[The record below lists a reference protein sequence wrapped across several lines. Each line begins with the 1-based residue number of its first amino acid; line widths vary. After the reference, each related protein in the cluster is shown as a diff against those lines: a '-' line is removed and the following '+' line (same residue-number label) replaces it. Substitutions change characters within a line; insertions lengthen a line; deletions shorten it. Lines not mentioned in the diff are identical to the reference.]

1 MKRMSSDNRNGGFTL
16 VEMLAAV
23 AILVI
28 LLGVSAVAA
37 AHYKDYLKITELDNA
52 AREIYLAAE
61 NRAALL
67 NGSRRLVKLV
77 SKSGNTVSG
86 VDAGAGGRYISCDDV
101 KNGNGELLPTGSIDP
116 TLLNGDFYIV
126 YEPVSGCV
134 TDVFYAESDIAYTE
148 SSFQVFYENWK
159 TASRDER
166 MRRSPMLG
174 YYGGGKADG
183 SSTDRLHTPGVT
195 VLIHNEEEL
204 WVEVTFLVPD
214 GAASVDKAV
223 TLEYNGKTIDLMGSG
238 NGRLRET
245 ADQNSNTYAWT
256 LDSLKRDK
264 NGEPFSFSNLTGLSG
279 GLGGEFTVTAS
290 IEVTADGKRPAKAE
304 AFDDDNSLFAEG
316 SREGTA
322 KIMYLRHLQNLD
334 AGFSRVAGSFTRAE
348 QQAGISCYSNETY
361 QNFDAF
367 KPIDNA
373 NLTAYDGGQKE
384 IRDLY
389 VEAEGSAGLFA
400 KTHQGMQFTN
410 IRLVNA
416 TVKAED
422 STGKGFSAGALV
434 GDAGSNTAFDGCWV
448 YWEPTDTST
457 YTDLLGSN
465 AEGDAYKYQIIGAMA
480 GGLAGTLGENSS
492 IQNCLSATLISG
504 SNIAGGLAGSAGD
517 SLTVS
522 NSYADCYLAGKSSA
536 GLVGDGRSIT
546 LTDCYAAGFI
556 DMDGA
561 SSAAGLCLGDGLKVD
576 ATHVYSVMR
585 PVGLTD
591 KATFW
596 YLTQSQAEA
605 NNDTFANTYYLDLS
619 LSGQGIPQY
628 ARPYDEM
635 KDEKFVT
642 EPGGIGGAFTKKTS
656 ADSHPY
662 ELRTDLT
669 LNIYDYPGL
678 KGLPHYGDWTAEFKD
693 PSLVYYEKYK
703 HIDLET
709 GKVTFSYGFSGGNAR
724 TLVTSLKDSETILLD
739 GYAVALLGSDLGYS
753 RNAEGEVI
761 AGPDAAES
769 VTITYS
775 YFDKQTK
782 SIRTIG
788 AQTVPRASWIWAD
801 GTTEGDTVS
810 KLYALIPLPD
820 EIPTQAS
827 GDFYQYLGFKL
838 TAKFPSGEKPLRDGD
853 YFYNPHFAETV
864 NPVPAQDRPAGG
876 WAEKAI
882 SEYAGMLIAKNYR
895 QADLRTPR
903 HLYELSRNPEYYH
916 SGNDYR
922 FQQRLDLDYSTYTE
936 YGGGVLSAETFRQDP
951 IGTAEQPFLGTYN
964 GRTVSNVA
972 FKTDADCAGLFGC
985 SKGRLNTIIY
995 HMPEVERTVT
1005 RRWDTLYLGSLVG
1018 WNNGGTVTDCAAS
1031 GLKLDAK
1038 STYAPFYIGG
1048 LVGRNTGVIQDC
1060 GVEAPLLSVSGIGFG
1075 TSYAG
1080 GLAGWNTGWIGTSY
1094 AVARIDGEV
1103 DQTSFVWTGGFVG
1116 LNGGTVTNSYAAAH
1130 MNSSGVNAKAS
1141 GFCGQSGAA
1150 GSQSGSFYL
1159 NMGSFTYQQV
1169 SYTAVYKDGAAD
1181 SGMTYAELSAE
1192 TPAISGMQ
1200 KLSGTGAYP
1209 YPTAVTDAYGNLVYP
1224 GKDWPKPVDLG
1235 EMGIYYWEKLEIG
1248 GEAYYST
1255 SLLAVNPDKHAIVKQ
1270 NTLST
1275 AHDDDGVVT
1284 EYGYGYYTAVGVE
1297 DTVTMTASYI
1307 NYFSG
1312 ERGSAFTQNRPQTP
1326 GEEDADRELE
1336 ALMPGFT
1343 FHSYHSLD
1351 LDKTAGGLYPVATT
1365 SRPNGTLT
1373 LRQTGASST
1382 VSVTFTLNPFFAD
1395 AMSVTQWPAGWTCTA
1410 PTAAPGSGESNPY
1423 GVRAIEQMEFINWNR
1438 VTENTTTVLTW
1449 DGSDRGGI
1457 ANFPYLS
1464 SSDNTG
1470 KYHWTQSHD
1479 IKGELMGK
1487 GKEGEDIYRT
1497 YTPIAEYYDTTNVDR
1512 GNLNGWFGGFYDGRD
1527 YVIENV
1533 NIEGQ
1538 KSSCAGLFGVVYN
1551 GKLSNMILYS
1561 SDGAGK
1567 ISTTV
1572 NQIKPNSAWYAMGAL
1587 AGVMGSNKK
1596 NAVENCSVA
1605 GYTIDATVYTGG
1617 GWGGNNI
1624 GGLVGAANLDLSN
1637 CTAVTTVYVHDATEN
1652 DNMRVGGLV
1661 GSCHG
1666 TISNCYAGGEIK
1678 FDNTITQNTTKP
1690 RYIYVGGLVAGSYMK
1705 PLAVSGSNDFIGVN
1719 PNSSDD
1725 KNDTSNKLVNCY
1737 SYVSLPEQNAAGS
1750 RNDNGNYKI
1759 RALYAVGGAGEITE
1773 TGTIDRYYGGDAAA
1787 NHGICTRT
1795 NCYYLES
1802 EVMANNK
1809 NGLTASRTLKTDV
1822 DRDWD
1827 VYRDN
1832 QDGNTN
1838 YAERYNITALSYEQ
1852 LAGML
1857 PIEGTQDIY
1866 DRLNAGTDV
1875 FRPVTTEIPLPGGG
1889 SHSVPGQYSYPP
1901 SSRSEL
1907 QGMDYP
1913 FPTILTRT
1921 DDGQQRNVHYGRW
1934 PLNGITRSEGNKP
1947 MELDLF
1953 VGGGTLEE
1961 TLKLT
1966 SDVAVGGVWTVRI
1979 EGETPIAE
1987 LQALDGQT
1995 IQDGELTFTDDG
2007 SRELPVKIAAIPPKA
2022 NEGEAIDPNSV
2033 RTTTLSVTYTEPGGK
2048 SYHRDLYNNNPFT
2061 VRVTAE
2067 LKLKPAQAVLF
2078 PNEAVVLTPAVTN
2091 RLDEDLSGEL
2101 KLTNVQSGDTVQAR
2115 GANYDEGGA
2124 TTFTAIELTGGASPT
2139 VAPEIINVTYRF
2151 TYNGRTYATTSPIL
2165 AEVLPVETRVAE
2177 AEGGDPGTYTVSFDF
2192 TGVGG
2197 REVTE
2202 FKAALAQD
2210 QTGVELGEADG
2221 TSVPLTL
2228 AGPPDPPRTIRLKI
2242 TLKLDGHPHEFEVTV
2257 TAPPAPGG

>member
-61 NRAALL
+61 NRASLL

-116 TLLNGDFYIV
+116 ALLNGDFYIV

-183 SSTDRLHTPGVT
+183 SSADRIHTPGVT

-204 WVEVTFLVPD
+204 WVEVNFLVPD
-214 GAASVDKAV
+214 GAQSVTKAV
-223 TLEYNGKTIDLMGSG
+223 TLEYNGKSIDLMSAVY
-238 NGRLRET
+238 NSRLREA

-264 NGEPFSFSNLTGLSG
+264 NGEPFSFFNLTGLSG

-304 AFDDDNSLFAEG
+304 ASDDDNSLFAEG
-316 SREGTA
+316 SGEGTA

-334 AGFSRVAGSFTRAE
+334 PGFSKVAGSFTKAE

-361 QNFDAF
+361 QNFEAF

-373 NLTAYDGGQKE
+373 NLTAYNGGQKE

-434 GDAGSNTAFDGCWV
+434 GDAGSNTGFDGCQV

-480 GGLAGTLGENSS
+480 GGLAGTSGENSS
-492 IQNCLSATLISG
+492 ITNCLSATLISG
-504 SNIAGGLAGSAGD
+504 SNTAGGLIGSAKGP
-517 SLTVS
+517 LTVS
-522 NSYADCYLAGKSSA
+522 NSYADCYLTGKSSA
-536 GLVGDGRSIT
+536 GLVGDGGSIT

-585 PVGLTD
+585 PVGLTN
-591 KATFW
+591 KAKFW
-596 YLTQSQAEA
+596 YLTQSQADA
-605 NNDTFANTYYLDLS
+605 NNDTFTYTYYLDLS
-619 LSGQGIPQY
+619 LSGQGISQY

-782 SIRTIG
+782 SIRTTG
-788 AQTVPRASWIWAD
+788 PQTVPRASWIWAD

-810 KLYALIPLPD
+810 KLYALIPLPN

-838 TAKFPSGEKPLRDGD
+838 TAEFPSGEKPLRDGD

-951 IGTAEQPFLGTYN
+951 IGTVEQPFLGTYN

-972 FKTDADCAGLFGC
+972 FKTDADCVGLFGC

-1018 WNNGGTVTDCAAS
+1018 WNNSGTVTDCAAS

-1248 GEAYYST
+1248 GAAYYNT
-1255 SLLAVNPDKHAIVKQ
+1255 SLLAVNPDETAIVKQ

-1284 EYGYGYYTAVGVE
+1284 EYGYGYYTALGVE
-1297 DTVTMTASYI
+1297 DTVTVTASYI

-1423 GVRAIEQMEFINWNR
+1423 GVRSIAQLEFINWNNNNAAM
-1438 VTENTTTVLTW
+1438 NTTTVLTS
-1449 DGSDRGGI
+1449 GNSSQ
-1457 ANFPYLS
+1457 FPYLS
-1464 SSDNTG
+1464 SSQMT
-1470 KYHWTQSHD
+1470 KTYYWTQSHD
-1479 IKGELMGK
+1479 IMGDSVK
-1487 GKEGEDIYRT
+1487 DGAGYKT
-1497 YTPIAEYYDTTNVDR
+1497 YTPIAEYYDDTT
-1512 GNLNGWFGGFYDGRD
+1512 GNQGSLNGWFGGVYDGD
-1527 YVIENV
+1527 SYVIENV
-1533 NIEGQ
+1533 SIKGQ
-1538 KSSCAGLFGVVYN
+1538 ESSCAGLFGVVYN
-1551 GKLSNMILYS
+1551 GQLSNIVLYS
-1561 SDGAGK
+1561 SDGQG
-1567 ISTTV
+1567 TV
-1572 NQIKPNSAWYAMGAL
+1572 NSIAGNDAKDTDSCWYAIGAL
-1587 AGVMGSNKK
+1587 AGLAASDSASAVK
-1596 NAVENCSVA
+1596 NCAVA
-1605 GYTIDATVYTGG
+1605 GYTINVDVKLSNSS
-1617 GWGGNNI
+1617 WGGAEVGGLVGISNMNLEGCTAVTSIQVSTGNINSAFGNDNVRI
-1624 GGLVGAANLDLSN
+1624 GGLVGASQKSI
-1637 CTAVTTVYVHDATEN
+1637 E
-1652 DNMRVGGLV
+1652 
-1661 GSCHG
+1661 S
-1666 TISNCYAGGEIK
+1666 CYAGGSIQVG
-1678 FDNTITQNTTKP
+1678 NSITNVAG
-1690 RYIYVGGLVAGSYMK
+1690 IYVGGIVGGSYFK
-1705 PLAVSGSNDFIGVN
+1705 PLDPANGTRIGIVGT
-1719 PNSSDD
+1719 
-1725 KNDTSNKLVNCY
+1725 DTNKPLNQQQNTTNNELHNCY
-1737 SYVSLPEQNAAGS
+1737 SYVSLPSKSSNIKSLYALGGTGEIVAAGS
-1750 RNDNGNYKI
+1750 GSYND
-1759 RALYAVGGAGEITE
+1759 
-1773 TGTIDRYYGGDAAA
+1773 AA
-1787 NHGICTRT
+1787 NHGICTIT
-1795 NCYYLES
+1795 NSYYLDS
-1802 EVMANNK
+1802 IRP
-1809 NGLTASRTLKTDV
+1809 TDISDIKTDV
-1822 DRDWD
+1822 NGTPG
-1827 VYRDN
+1827 V
-1832 QDGNTN
+1832 
-1838 YAERYNITALSYEQ
+1838 TALSYTE
-1852 LAGML
+1852 LETDGVA
-1857 PIEGTQDIY
+1857 
-1866 DRLNAGTDV
+1866 RLNNGITGTRRR
-1875 FRPVTTEIPLPGGG
+1875 FSKVTTEIPLPGGG

-1987 LQALDGQT
+1987 LQALNGQT
-1995 IQDGELTFTDDG
+1995 IQDGELTFRDDG

-2048 SYHRDLYNNNPFT
+2048 SYHRDLDNNNPFT

-2124 TTFTAIELTGGASPT
+2124 TTFTAIELTGGAAPT

-2151 TYNGRTYATTSPIL
+2151 TYNGRTYATSSAVL
-2165 AEVLPVETRVAE
+2165 AEVLPVETRVVE

-2202 FKAALAQD
+2202 FKAALAQG